1 MRHALTTLSPS
12 PGQSRGGARVR
23 GGRARILPPS
33 RPQGAGTALHRDR
46 PARVRGEPSQRLVR
60 SPLHPRP
67 LPSWDRGLAHLPQ
80 PVAPPTCPRKPHPPQ
95 SQLPSSQ
102 WELLPPACRCAALPA
117 WRAHS
122 SFITPPHPASS
133 TRHPSATRSAAAPR
147 PTCHS
152 PDLEGGGRVDQAQ
165 AGSEA
170 VGEEETPSLPGAKCL
185 EKDTHRSGSRKAR
198 KSA

>member
-102 WELLPPACRCAALPA
+102 WELLPPACRLPLCSPPRLA
-117 WRAHS
+117 GAFLVHYAPPPPP
-122 SFITPPHPASS
+122 TP
-133 TRHPSATRSAAAPR
+133 RHPPVTRQPRVQPQLLAPPVTVLTWR
-147 PTCHS
+147 
-152 PDLEGGGRVDQAQ
+152 EGA
-165 AGSEA
+165 E
-170 VGEEETPSLPGAKCL
+170 
-185 EKDTHRSGSRKAR
+185 
-198 KSA
+198 